1 MPTTGSPKRACDQ
14 CHTVKEKC
22 RRENPSVPCERCVR
36 LRQSCQT
43 IRSTEKTGRKRR
55 GAQKLS
61 YTLPTSRSPT
71 NSSSGSDSD
80 ARSVAAIPQL
90 YNDGLG
96 SNEAILSDLDHW
108 EKHFFNFMKDIIAPS
123 PLDKFLVGPSFHN
136 SHHTS
141 FVQNLIQPTPEL
153 KNASVAC
160 AAVLFGDLFAEHQ
173 VTSTDVGHRRAA
185 LAVSSLRSFRISN
198 EEDLTKMLVLG
209 VAMIT
214 FAMHVK
220 DGQPH
225 LIARYTLSL
234 IKTQYRSLLNPKSP
248 MMDLFMCLISTDT
261 FECLLR
267 SEVPAWRIETSGRG
281 NTVDRYLGLS
291 YPLFPLFFDI
301 CEAANRLR
309 HCDGHQ
315 RPEIISKLAG
325 VSTVVEQWHP
335 STPEDFLERFN
346 QAEVITILAQA
357 RILRLTGLLITHRLK
372 FPFGDNDSE
381 AQMLS
386 QAIIFEFDTALQ
398 LTNRSVPCT
407 GLAYLVACA
416 EILDGHERENALLK
430 SSNIVTFSKQA
441 QVKLAESLSLIW
453 KARDQGGQFHWF
465 ELGGYL

>member
-22 RRENPSVPCERCVR
+22 RRGSPNVSCERCIR
-36 LRQSCQT
+36 LNQSCQT
-43 IRSTEKTGRKRR
+43 IRNTGKTGRKRR

-61 YTLPTSRSPT
+61 YTLPTSHSLT
-71 NSSSGSDSD
+71 DSGSDSE

-96 SNEAILSDLDHW
+96 SNAAVLSDLDHW

-141 FVQNLIQPTPEL
+141 FVQSLIQPTPEL

-198 EEDLTKMLVLG
+198 EEDLTTMLVLG

-220 DGQPH
+220 EGQPH

-234 IKTQYRSLLNPKSP
+234 IKTQYRKLLNQTSP

-267 SEVPAWRIETSGRG
+267 SEVPVWKIDTSERG

-291 YPLFPLFFDI
+291 YPLFSLFFEI
-301 CEAANRLR
+301 CDAANRLR
-309 HCDGHQ
+309 YCDSPQ
-315 RPEIISKLAG
+315 RSEITSKLTGIRA
-325 VSTVVEQWHP
+325 VIDRWHP
-335 STPEDFLERFN
+335 STPENFLERFN
-346 QAEVITILAQA
+346 QAEVITILGQA
-357 RILRLTGLLITHRLK
+357 RILRLTGLLIIHRLN
-372 FPFGDNDSE
+372 FPYGEHDDE
-381 AQMLS
+381 ARVLS
-386 QAIIFEFDTALQ
+386 RAIIIEFDTALQ

-416 EILDGHERENALLK
+416 EILDGDERAKCLLK
-430 SSNIVTFSKQA
+430 GSNIVTFSKQA
-441 QVKLAESLSLIW
+441 QIKLEESLTLIW
-453 KARDQGGQFHWF
+453 TARDTGGRFHWF